1 MKKSNQLQKH
11 NCEIHC
17 LETLGDDM
25 IASGD
30 QSGIV
35 LIWRIE
41 RGHGLCLLGKL
52 NIKTEMPEV
61 PPADDGA
68 STSDEVLTLKND
80 PFPCT
85 GVVSYKVSFVFL
97 FKTIN

>member
-1 MKKSNQLQKH
+1 
-11 NCEIHC
+11 
-17 LETLGDDM
+17 M

-52 NIKTEMPEV
+52 DIKTEMPEP
-61 PPADDGA
+61 PPADNGA
-68 STSDEVLTLKND
+68 SSSDEVLTLKND

-85 GVVSYKVSFVFL
+85 GVVSYKVSSYFIQKKL
-97 FKTIN
+97 IKYSQSSKN